1 MFIFAVSRDLCR
13 RGNSISVG
21 PKVGPTEIDL
31 PLVDWI
37 LVAAF
42 PREIIVAVLLTR
54 CLVFWWS
61 LSRALDDAA
70 RPDAREGRRIAS
82 HLFARPT
89 SRLAFGRCLLSP
101 CKREQTDA
109 SMFVLTF
116 SPPGAPARALGVA
129 ERRVAR
135 RVRRGAFAST
145 TWSLDGVGCAGA
157 RSGDEHLVGY
167 RRMQSNR
174 DPRRCPLKPIDV
186 SGLCD
191 AHQGKFKM
199 LDAVFEQENGQLFVY
214 SAKDAPDRP
223 APEDRCASTARAR
236 ATTFRLTRTTRRV
249 SMFATTTTKIFH
261 ACRVFPAG
269 RASRPGFR
277 PETSPCHAELLTA
290 GPTPARIAANTSPTP
305 RNSGRVT
312 SPPWSAC
319 RW

>member
-1 MFIFAVSRDLCR
+1 MHLLLYHHTEMYLYSWSRSDRRLGWRALFRCCAVASTRSL
-13 RGNSISVG
+13 
-21 PKVGPTEIDL
+21 
-31 PLVDWI
+31 LVVWI

-42 PREIIVAVLLTR
+42 PREIIVLHAGVLCSGGHCRARLATPHDLTR
-54 CLVFWWS
+54 
-61 LSRALDDAA
+61 AKDDVSH
-70 RPDAREGRRIAS
+70 RVAS
-82 HLFARPT
+82 HVRRHASPSPRAYSRRPAC
-89 SRLAFGRCLLSP
+89 SR
-101 CKREQTDA
+101 KREQTDA
-109 SMFVLTF
+109 SMFALTF
-116 SPPGAPARALGVA
+116 SPPGARALGVA

-135 RVRRGAFAST
+135 RVRRGACAST

-236 ATTFRLTRTTRRV
+236 ATTIRLTRTTRRV
-249 SMFATTTTKIFH
+249 SIV
-261 ACRVFPAG
+261 RDDENVFQAFL
-269 RASRPGFR
+269 S
-277 PETSPCHAELLTA
+277 
-290 GPTPARIAANTSPTP
+290 
-305 RNSGRVT
+305 RVT
-312 SPPWSAC
+312 DPGSDPIPPRATPSS
-319 RW
+319 